1 MRKKFINASIYKY
14 DEASE
19 ILVENGKF
27 KAFGKNLDEAD
38 EVIDLEGAL
47 VLPPYVDAHLHLDYY
62 FTGQNPQIK
71 NTSGTLFEAI
81 DLWND
86 YKKGTTK
93 EEMKSR
99 MRQAVNDVASYGTQY
114 IRAQTDCTDPDLTG
128 IKAALEVRD
137 ELKDNITIQVVAFP
151 QNGMYAFEEQGKTG
165 RDLIEEALK
174 LGADCVG
181 GISHNEWSPEAGAK
195 SIKEIVRLAIQYDKL
210 IDVHCDETD
219 DVQAR
224 FLEILNAEV
233 MKQGYG
239 NATTASHTCSFGS
252 ADDAYAFRMMG
263 LFRQSGLNFVS
274 CPTENLYLQGRQD
287 SYPKRRGLT
296 RVKEFVDNAIN
307 VAFGQDS
314 IVDLWYPAGSGNLMN
329 ILDNGLH
336 ATQLMREEDFPRN
349 FDLITYNGAKL
360 MHLDEVYGLSE
371 GKPANFIVLDAPNVF
386 EAQRRRVDCL
396 ASIRNGEYLFR
407 KEKPKYTTALD
418 IDRQTKQYL

>member
-181 GISHNEWSPEAGAK
+181 GIPHNEWSPEAGAK

-314 IVDLWYPAGSGNLMN
+314 IVDLWYPSGSGNLMN

>member
-14 DEASE
+14 NEVSE

-27 KAFGKNLDEAD
+27 KAFGKNLGEAD

-99 MRQAVNDVASYGTQY
+99 MRQAVNEVASYGTQY

-181 GISHNEWSPEAGAK
+181 GIPHNEWSPEAGAK

-233 MKQGYG
+233 MQQGYG

>member
-1 MRKKFINASIYKY
+1 MFKKFINATIYKHDY
-14 DEASE
+14 ASE
-19 ILVENGKF
+19 ILVEDGKF
-27 KAFGKNLDEAD
+27 SSFGNNFGEAD

-62 FTGQNPQIK
+62 FTGQDPQIK
-71 NTSGTLFEAI
+71 NESGTLFEAI

-99 MRQAVNDVASYGTQY
+99 MRQAVNDVAGYGTQY
-114 IRAQTDCTDPDLTG
+114 IRAQTDCTDPNLTG
-128 IKAALEVRD
+128 IKAAIEVRD

-151 QNGMYAFEEQGKTG
+151 QNGMYSFEEKGQIG
-165 RDLIEEALK
+165 RDLVEAALQ

-181 GISHNEWSPEAGAK
+181 GIPHNEWSPEDGTKAA
-195 SIKEIVRLAIQYDKL
+195 KEIVRLAIKYNKL

-219 DVQAR
+219 DVEAR
-224 FLEILNAEV
+224 YLEILNAEA

-239 NATTASHTCSFGS
+239 QSTTASHTCSFS
-252 ADDAYAFRMMG
+252 STDDAYAFRMMG

-287 SYPKRRGLT
+287 GYPKRRGLT
-296 RVKEFVDNAIN
+296 RVKEFVDNNIN

-360 MHLDEVYGLSE
+360 MQIEGVYGLNE

-396 ASIRNGEYLFR
+396 ASVRNGDYLFK
-407 KEKPKYTTALD
+407 KEKPQFTIELD
-418 IDRQTKQYL
+418 VERKTK

>member
-1 MRKKFINASIYKY
+1 MSKKFINVSIYKH
-14 DEASE
+14 DKASE

-27 KAFGKNLDEAD
+27 KAFGNNLGKAD
-38 EVIDLEGAL
+38 EIIDLEGAL

-62 FTGQNPQIK
+62 FTGQDPQIK

-99 MRQAVNDVASYGTQY
+99 MRQAVNDVAGYGTQY
-114 IRAQTDCTDPDLTG
+114 IRAQTDCTDPNLTG

-151 QNGMYAFEEQGKTG
+151 QNGMYSFKEEGKTG
-165 RDLIEEALK
+165 RDLVEEALR

-181 GISHNEWSPEAGAK
+181 GIPHNEWSPEEGVE
-195 SIKEIVRLAIQYDKL
+195 SIKEIVSLAIKYDKL

-219 DVQAR
+219 DTQAR
-224 FLEILNAEV
+224 FLEKLNAEA

-239 NATTASHTCSFGS
+239 QSTTASHTCSFGS

-287 SYPKRRGLT
+287 TYPKRRGLT
-296 RVKEFVDNAIN
+296 RVKEFVDNGIN

-360 MHLDEVYGLSE
+360 MGLGDIYGLSE

-386 EAQRRRVDCL
+386 EAQRRRVDCI
-396 ASIRNGEYLFR
+396 ASIRNGSYLFK
-407 KEKPKYTTALD
+407 KETPKFTTELD
-418 IDRQTKQYL
+418 IDRKTK

>member
-1 MRKKFINASIYKY
+1 MSKKFINVSIYKH
-14 DEASE
+14 DKASE

-27 KAFGKNLDEAD
+27 KAFGNNLGKAD
-38 EVIDLEGAL
+38 EIIDLEGAL

-62 FTGQNPQIK
+62 FTGQDPQIK

-99 MRQAVNDVASYGTQY
+99 MRQAVNDVAGYGTQY
-114 IRAQTDCTDPDLTG
+114 IRAQTDCTDPNLTG

-151 QNGMYAFEEQGKTG
+151 QNGMYSFKEEGKTG
-165 RDLIEEALK
+165 RDLVEEALR

-181 GISHNEWSPEAGAK
+181 GIPHNEWSPEEGVE
-195 SIKEIVRLAIQYDKL
+195 SIKEIVRLAIKYDKL

-219 DVQAR
+219 DTQAR
-224 FLEILNAEV
+224 FLEKLNAEA

-239 NATTASHTCSFGS
+239 QSTTASHTCSFGS
-252 ADDAYAFRMMG
+252 ADDVYAFRMMG

-287 SYPKRRGLT
+287 TYPKRRGLT
-296 RVKEFVDNAIN
+296 RVKEFVDNGIN

-360 MHLDEVYGLSE
+360 MGLGDIYGLSE
-371 GKPANFIVLDAPNVF
+371 GKPANFIVLDASNVF
-386 EAQRRRVDCL
+386 EAQRRRVDCI
-396 ASIRNGEYLFR
+396 ASIRNGSYLFK
-407 KEKPKYTTALD
+407 KETPKFTTELD
-418 IDRQTKQYL
+418 IDRKTK

>member
-151 QNGMYAFEEQGKTG
+151 QNGMYAFEEKGKTG

-181 GISHNEWSPEAGAK
+181 GIPHNEWSPEAGAK

-233 MKQGYG
+233 MKQDYG

-407 KEKPKYTTALD
+407 KEKPKYTTTLD

>member
-151 QNGMYAFEEQGKTG
+151 QNGMYAFEEKGKTG

-181 GISHNEWSPEAGAK
+181 GIPHNEWSPEAGAK

-233 MKQGYG
+233 MKQDYG

>member
-128 IKAALEVRD
+128 IKAVLEVRD

-151 QNGMYAFEEQGKTG
+151 QNGMYAFEEKGKTG
-165 RDLIEEALK
+165 RDLIEESLK

-181 GISHNEWSPEAGAK
+181 GIPHNEWSPEAGAK

>member
-27 KAFGKNLDEAD
+27 KAFGKNLGEAD
-38 EVIDLEGAL
+38 EVIDLGGAL
-47 VLPPYVDAHLHLDYY
+47 VLPPYVDGHLHLDYY

-181 GISHNEWSPEAGAK
+181 GIPHNEWSPEAGVK